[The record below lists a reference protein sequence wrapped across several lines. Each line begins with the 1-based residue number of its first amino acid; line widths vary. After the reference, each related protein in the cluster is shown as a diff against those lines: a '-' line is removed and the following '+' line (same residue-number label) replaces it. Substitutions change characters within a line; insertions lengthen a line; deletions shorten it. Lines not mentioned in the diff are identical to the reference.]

1 MEERNLDDIA
11 KLRASVRPVPIDQ
24 VPVPL
29 NDEETERAKVSK
41 RRLKTISN
49 ARAVH
54 QHRLAVQAVENTEE
68 NSAVSQMVVQTVDK
82 MTQM

>member
-1 MEERNLDDIA
+1 M
-11 KLRASVRPVPIDQ
+11 PIDQ

-41 RRLKTISN
+41 RRLETISN
-49 ARAVH
+49 ARTVR

-82 MTQM
+82 MTQMRIKLFL